1 MAEKKRDPQ
10 TECTYV
16 PVTATIERI
25 SDLTALEKLF
35 TIKMPE
41 GKSLGHKPGQFVQV
55 SIPGLEEAPISIC
68 NSPTRSPD
76 TFELAIRRA
85 GVLTT
90 ALHAMK
96 PGDAIGIRG
105 PFGSCFP
112 VEDIKGKDILFIAG
126 GCGIAP
132 LRSAIQYCED
142 RAADY
147 GKLTILC
154 GAKSPVD
161 IMFKDD
167 VDMWKRSPVFNCL
180 QTVDNAPREACYS
193 GNIGLITRLIPGM
206 DLDPAKTVAIIVGP
220 PAMYKYVILE
230 LSAKKIKTDQIIV
243 SLERYMRCGVGKCGH
258 CVIEHIY
265 CCIDGPVFWLPVIE
279 KIAGAI

>member
-1 MAEKKRDPQ
+1 MSEKNRYPQ

-16 PVTATIERI
+16 PVIATIERI

-55 SIPGLEEAPISIC
+55 SILGMEEAPISIC
-68 NSPTRSPD
+68 NSPTKTPG

-85 GVLTT
+85 GILTS

-96 PGDAIGIRG
+96 PGDTVGIRG

-112 VEDIKGKDILFIAG
+112 VDEIRGKDLIFIAG
-126 GCGIAP
+126 GCGLAP
-132 LRSAIQYCED
+132 LRSVIQYCED
-142 RAADY
+142 NASDY
-147 GKLTILC
+147 GRMTILY
-154 GAKSPVD
+154 GAKSPADV
-161 IMFKDD
+161 MFKDE
-167 VDMWKRSPVFNCL
+167 VDMWKNSPVFDCR

-193 GNIGLITRLIPGM
+193 GNVGLITKLIPE
-206 DLDPAKTVAIIVGP
+206 LDVDPSKTVAIIVGP
-220 PAMYKYVILE
+220 PVMYKNVIAE
-230 LSAKKIKTDQIIV
+230 LGRKKINSNQIIV

-265 CCIDGPVFWLPVIE
+265 CCLDGPVFWLAQIE